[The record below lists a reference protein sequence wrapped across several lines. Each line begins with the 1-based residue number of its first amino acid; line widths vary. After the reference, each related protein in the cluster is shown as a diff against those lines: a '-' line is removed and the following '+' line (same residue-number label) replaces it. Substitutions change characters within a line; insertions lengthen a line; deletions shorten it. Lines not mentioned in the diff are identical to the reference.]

1 MIKPARIP
9 MLSLFLR
16 GGTQS
21 VLLKAGLLIAAIA
34 FADWRA
40 DRDVTL
46 GFLYLFPMLMV
57 GSVLK
62 RWQIGIVAALCT
74 LLAEIFDSFEW
85 RPSAGIPRDI
95 LIFAAFLGMGL
106 FVYEVVRSRQ
116 AALRHLNQIESESE
130 ARRAAEEQLKVLVDS
145 SPVAIFTADAFGTVL
160 QANDAAHR
168 LFALPAGGLPG
179 RPIRQYLPSL
189 ENVPSPELNGPSFR
203 TVMQCRGQRQDGE
216 AFLADI
222 WFSTYRTSVG
232 SRLAAMVVDTSED
245 LRNREE
251 YSLHQL
257 LAASRIMVGAISH
270 EVRNVCGAIA
280 VVHENLARDSSL
292 AQNKDFEALGTLIET
307 LEKIAALELRQTPY
321 PAARVD
327 LPALLEE
334 LRIVIEPALREEGV
348 EVSWDIEAGLPAV
361 WADRQSLMQVFL
373 NLTQNSRRAMLHRS
387 FRRLVIAARAEEHR
401 IVVRIQDTG
410 GGVLDPEHL
419 FRPFQPGA
427 QSTGLGVY
435 LSRALLRSFR
445 GDLHYEPEPPAG
457 KRIGSVFVVE
467 LSPVPSAN
475 LKEGYARGN
484 PDSAGGRSQPVPGQ
498 PQPVVAD

>member
-1 MIKPARIP
+1 MTKPAP
-9 MLSLFLR
+9 VLMLSLFLR
-16 GGTQS
+16 GGTKS
-21 VLLKAGLLIAAIA
+21 VLLKAALLIAAIA
-34 FADWRA
+34 IADWRA
-40 DRDVTL
+40 DKEVTL

-62 RWQIGIVAALCT
+62 RWQIAIVAALCT

-85 RPSAGIPRDI
+85 RASAGIPRDI

-145 SPVAIFTADAFGTVL
+145 SPVAIFTADTYGTVL

-168 LFALPAGGLPG
+168 LFALSPGSLPG
-179 RPIRQYLPSL
+179 RSIRQFLPAL
-189 ENVPSPELNGPSFR
+189 VNVPAPDPNGPSFR

-232 SRLAAMVVDTSED
+232 PRLAAMVFDTSEE

-251 YSLHQL
+251 FSVHQL
-257 LAASRIMVGAISH
+257 LAASRILVGAVSH

-280 VVHENLARDSSL
+280 VVYENLARNSSL
-292 AQNKDFEALGTLIET
+292 AGNKDFEALGTLIQT

-321 PAARVD
+321 PAAPVD

-334 LRIVIEPALREEGV
+334 LRIVIEPALREDGIGIL
-348 EVSWDIEAGLPAV
+348 WDIEPGLPPV

-373 NLTQNSRRAMLHRS
+373 NLTKNSQRAMLDQPSREL
-387 FRRLVIAARAEEHR
+387 RIVARADEHR
-401 IVVRIQDTG
+401 VTVRVHDTG
-410 GGVLDPEHL
+410 SGVQHPEHL

-445 GDLHYEPEPPAG
+445 GDLRFEPEPSGAT
-457 KRIGSVFVVE
+457 FVVE
-467 LSPVPSAN
+467 LSPAPAAN
-475 LKEGYARGN
+475 LKESHGPGH
-484 PDSAGGRSQPVPGQ
+484 PDSTGGRSQPVPGQ
-498 PQPVVAD
+498 PQPVIAD